1 LDNPSLSVRWR
12 TSMAQFLAIEL
23 YTANMFAT
31 FALAPRS
38 LENRA
43 RYVQNARQAFDT
55 VVQFALRAALNETE
69 VARVTEELG
78 SVRSRL
84 EGLGEGDLG
93 EVSVLDSF
101 ASALAAGKSAP
112 QLPNEASQ
120 QPLTVEALGREAHRF
135 EMQCH
140 QLVTD
145 CRDMLA
151 QNQALMK
158 RNSGPDT

>member
-1 LDNPSLSVRWR
+1 
-12 TSMAQFLAIEL
+12 M
-23 YTANMFAT
+23 
-31 FALAPRS
+31 
-38 LENRA
+38 
-43 RYVQNARQAFDT
+43 
-55 VVQFALRAALNETE
+55 RAALNETE